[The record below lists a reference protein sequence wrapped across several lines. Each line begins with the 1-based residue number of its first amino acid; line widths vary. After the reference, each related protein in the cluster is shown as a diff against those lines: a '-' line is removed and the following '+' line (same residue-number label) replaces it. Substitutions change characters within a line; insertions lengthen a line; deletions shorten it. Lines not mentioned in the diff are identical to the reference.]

1 MYELK
6 TEMEKEQTEYSYHV
20 DWSNDCQKCDL
31 QMEETSKNL
40 VVHDVFRDLLR
51 HFHFVSGSFIPV
63 SACACVLWYLPSLYH
78 SYSC

>member
-6 TEMEKEQTEYSYHV
+6 MEMEQTRYSYYE
-20 DWSNDCQKCDL
+20 DRSNGCQKCDL

-40 VVHDVFRDLLR
+40 VVHDVICDLIRYFDSMFRSY
-51 HFHFVSGSFIPV
+51 VPV